1 MPVSTVRYLTF
12 VQCPSQDKRA
22 GERSE
27 RGVLRHFFMV
37 FCAMKTSSFDSAI
50 ERNLESWLRWS
61 FAIVYVWFGALKL
74 VDLSPAHDL
83 VELTLSWTSIST
95 IVTVLGV
102 CEVILG
108 LMFLVPKLT
117 KVTLVLFLIHMAGT
131 FIPIASGFAVA
142 YTAVPYGLTLVGQ
155 YIIKNLVF
163 LAAGASLYISWRNRT
178 FPS

>member
-1 MPVSTVRYLTF
+1 
-12 VQCPSQDKRA
+12 
-22 GERSE
+22 
-27 RGVLRHFFMV
+27 
-37 FCAMKTSSFDSAI
+37 MKTSLIDSYLA
-50 ERNLESWLRWS
+50 RNLESLLRWS

-95 IVTVLGV
+95 VVTVLGV

-108 LMFLVPKLT
+108 VMFLIPKLT
-117 KVTLVLFLIHMAGT
+117 KVTLVLFAIHMAGT
-131 FIPIASGFAVA
+131 FIPIAGGFAVA

-163 LAAGASLYISWRNRT
+163 LAASASLYLQWRKANV
-178 FPS
+178 PS

>member
-1 MPVSTVRYLTF
+1 
-12 VQCPSQDKRA
+12 
-22 GERSE
+22 
-27 RGVLRHFFMV
+27 
-37 FCAMKTSSFDSAI
+37 MKTSSLDSYLA
-50 ERNLESWLRWS
+50 RNLESLLRWS

-95 IVTVLGV
+95 VVTVLGV

-108 LMFLVPKLT
+108 VMFLIPKLT
-117 KVTLVLFLIHMAGT
+117 KVTLVLFVIHMAGT
-131 FIPIASGFAVA
+131 FIPIVGGFAVA

-163 LAAGASLYISWRNRT
+163 LAASASLYLTWRN
-178 FPS
+178 PS

>member
-1 MPVSTVRYLTF
+1 
-12 VQCPSQDKRA
+12 
-22 GERSE
+22 
-27 RGVLRHFFMV
+27 
-37 FCAMKTSSFDSAI
+37 MKTSSVDSFLA
-50 ERNLESWLRWS
+50 RNLESLLRWS

-95 IVTVLGV
+95 VVTVLGV

-108 LMFLVPKLT
+108 VMFLVPKLT
-117 KVTLVLFLIHMAGT
+117 KVTLVLFVVHMAGT
-131 FIPIASGFAVA
+131 FIPIVGGFAVA

-163 LAAGASLYISWRNRT
+163 LAASASLYLTWRKRT
-178 FPS
+178 LPS

>member
-1 MPVSTVRYLTF
+1 MGVFLL
-12 VQCPSQDKRA
+12 QCPQFQKLIINLINH
-22 GERSE
+22 GFQLCVERVFILCADQLHT
-27 RGVLRHFFMV
+27 GLVL
-37 FCAMKTSSFDSAI
+37 
-50 ERNLESWLRWS
+50 L
-61 FAIVYVWFGALKL
+61 YLKL

-83 VELTLSWTSIST
+83 VELTLSWLSVST

-117 KVTLVLFLIHMAGT
+117 KITLVLFVIHMAGT
-131 FIPIASGFAVA
+131 FIPIVGGLAVA

-163 LAAGASLYISWRNRT
+163 LAAGAGLWYHWKNPDPLSKVENNKVKETS
-178 FPS
+178 

>member
-1 MPVSTVRYLTF
+1 
-12 VQCPSQDKRA
+12 
-22 GERSE
+22 
-27 RGVLRHFFMV
+27 
-37 FCAMKTSSFDSAI
+37 MKTSSFNSAI
-50 ERNLESWLRWS
+50 ERNLELWLRWS

-83 VELTLSWTSIST
+83 VELTLSWLSVST

-117 KVTLVLFLIHMAGT
+117 KITLVLFVIHMAGT
-131 FIPIASGFAVA
+131 FIPIVGGLAVA

-163 LAAGASLYISWRNRT
+163 LAAGAALWYHWQNPDPLSKVENNKVKETSQYH
-178 FPS
+178 